1 LEILP
6 SSSTILSFFLPFFFP
21 QLAGSVVG
29 NLEML
34 ADVEVLSEQTLD
46 AGKEVDDVKVHS
58 RGHLDGAGEHVAV

>member
-1 LEILP
+1 M
-6 SSSTILSFFLPFFFP
+6 
-21 QLAGSVVG
+21 VG

-58 RGHLDGAGEHVAV
+58 RGHLDGAGEHVVV